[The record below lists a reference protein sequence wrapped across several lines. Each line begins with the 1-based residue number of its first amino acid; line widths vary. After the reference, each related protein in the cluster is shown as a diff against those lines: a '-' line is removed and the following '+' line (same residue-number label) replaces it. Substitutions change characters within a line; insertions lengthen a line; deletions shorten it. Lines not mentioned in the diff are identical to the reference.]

1 MLKHDREYI
10 DYDALGQ
17 KASEAAAAEA
27 ASAEVA
33 DSGRNS
39 DASSEVLDSSNNP
52 DASEEVVD
60 SDKIPEV
67 LDSGQKPP
75 TSIDTATGEEAEPEL
90 SSERVK
96 EIFSTISKK
105 YERFNAVSSFGA
117 YKLWLADVVKKAPIT
132 PESDVLDI
140 AGGTGDVTFAIARGK
155 HPKHI
160 QCTDLVNDMLDV
172 ARAHYAEGA
181 ADGVPVDFEVVDA
194 QNIPY
199 ADNSYDVI
207 TVAYG
212 LRNMPQREKAL
223 SEMYR
228 VLKPGGT
235 LVCLEFSQP
244 ANPAWHAMYDF
255 YLTHMIPFWGGLITG
270 DRDGF
275 VYLQS
280 SIKAFPDQRAFAK
293 MFENAGFHDVSWTN
307 HTGGI
312 AAVHVAHK

>member
-17 KASEAAAAEA
+17 KA
-27 ASAEVA
+27 A
-33 DSGRNS
+33 DG
-39 DASSEVLDSSNNP
+39 
-52 DASEEVVD
+52 
-60 SDKIPEV
+60 
-67 LDSGQKPP
+67 GQKPP
-75 TSIDTATGEEAEPEL
+75 TSIDTATGKEAEPEL

-140 AGGTGDVTFAIARGK
+140 AGGTGDVAFAIARGK

-181 ADGVPVDFEVVDA
+181 A
-194 QNIPY
+194 
-199 ADNSYDVI
+199 DVI

-244 ANPAWHAMYDF
+244 ANPAWHAMYDV

-293 MFENAGFHDVSWTN
+293 MFEDAGFHDVSWTN

>member
-10 DYDALGQ
+10 DYDELGQ
-17 KASEAAAAEA
+17 KAAEDVEC
-27 ASAEVA
+27 ASVAET
-33 DSGRNS
+33 
-39 DASSEVLDSSNNP
+39 
-52 DASEEVVD
+52 ASEEVVD
-60 SDKIPEV
+60 G
-67 LDSGQKPP
+67 GQKPP
-75 TSIDTATGEEAEPEL
+75 TSIDTATGKEAEPEL

-140 AGGTGDVTFAIARGK
+140 AGGTGDVAFAIARGK

-275 VYLQS
+275 VKLLFGEDDTLLGAHMVGQNVTE
-280 SIKAFPDQRAFAK
+280 
-293 MFENAGFHDVSWTN
+293 M
-307 HTGGI
+307 I
-312 AAVHVAHK
+312 AEPTLARMLGATAHRIARTIHAHPTMNEGVMEAAEAALGEAIHL

>member
-17 KASEAAAAEA
+17 KTTEAAAAEA

-293 MFENAGFHDVSWTN
+293 MFENSGFHDVSWTN

>member
-1 MLKHDREYI
+1 MFKHHAKREYI
-10 DYDALGQ
+10 
-17 KASEAAAAEA
+17 EITAAAEG
-27 ASAEVA
+27 ASEEAPDSGQCLKNRPASMEAA
-33 DSGRNS
+33 DSGQ
-39 DASSEVLDSSNNP
+39 L
-52 DASEEVVD
+52 
-60 SDKIPEV
+60 PEAPAAAQPHTA
-67 LDSGQKPP
+67 G
-75 TSIDTATGEEAEPEL
+75 TSIDTATGQEAEPEL

-117 YKLWLADVVKKAPIT
+117 YKLWLADVVRKAPIT

-172 ARAHYAEGA
+172 ARAHYAQGA
-181 ADGVPVDFEVVDA
+181 ADGVPVDFAVVDA

-199 ADNSYDVI
+199 PDNSYDVI

-212 LRNMPQREKAL
+212 LRNMPQRELAL

-244 ANPAWHAMYDF
+244 ANPAWHALYEF

-270 DRDGF
+270 DREGF

-280 SIKAFPDQRAFAK
+280 SIKAFPNQKTFAK
-293 MFENAGFHDVSWTN
+293 MFEDAGFRDVTWTN